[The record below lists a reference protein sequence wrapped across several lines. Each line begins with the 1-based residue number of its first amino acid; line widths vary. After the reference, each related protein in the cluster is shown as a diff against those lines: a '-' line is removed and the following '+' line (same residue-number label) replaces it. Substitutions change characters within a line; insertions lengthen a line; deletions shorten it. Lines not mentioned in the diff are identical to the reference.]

1 MGNSYNIGGLRVYS
15 TVTGNCAFIVRCA
28 GYFLLFC
35 ASYYRIRQ
43 HRKSLEKIRKEN
55 SNRARVPSHCSP
67 DQCLPQCLFPST
79 SAEGENNFSIDCW
92 RIYPIKNLILVII
105 YHHFTKIILKL
116 FWNYFIFFK
125 RLRLTFNR
133 STNNHVYQYVLHI
146 SHTQSN
152 QPIMKCCLKNWIHIF
167 NMKLLNEL
175 RYILQYTLRLYPFL
189 HEIWNIH
196 HIIYTVIIPHWI
208 I

>member
-1 MGNSYNIGGLRVYS
+1 M
-15 TVTGNCAFIVRCA
+15 
-28 GYFLLFC
+28 
-35 ASYYRIRQ
+35 
-43 HRKSLEKIRKEN
+43 
-55 SNRARVPSHCSP
+55 PSHCSP
-67 DQCLPQCLFPST
+67 AHCLSQCLFPST
-79 SAEGENNFSIDCW
+79 SAEAENNFSIDCW

-105 YHHFTKIILKL
+105 YHHFTKII
-116 FWNYFIFFK
+116 WNYFIFFK

-146 SHTQSN
+146 SHIQSN
-152 QPIMKCCLKNWIHIF
+152 QPIMKCCLKNWIPIF

-196 HIIYTVIIPHWI
+196 HIIYNVIIPHWI
-208 I
+208 IQKNTITCMKLLKTAFYIFEKYFTCNIILT